1 MVSWYQGHSRITPP
15 LSRFGVYG
23 HKITNQIPPFSRS
36 DTTCSNAA
44 KIDSIQRWTLCHEL
58 VEFSAVR
65 SRAALSAPR
74 ASRAPYHTPCNFSPT
89 CISDTQFNSQ
99 FAWLDPRPSIFYFY
113 FLFSINS
120 KKKIQNFKLKKKS
133 HFILCFA
140 CILFLFIFV
149 SNIKTKKKRKEKTG
163 IDQ

>member
-1 MVSWYQGHSRITPP
+1 MVSWYQSHSRITFIDPLANFLTLLPNQNKVQPFSFLSFLLPHLSKKYIYILKSSLCSRPP
-15 LSRFGVYG
+15 LSRSGVYG

-89 CISDTQFNSQ
+89 CISDTRFDSQ
-99 FAWLDPRPSIFYFY
+99 FAWLDPRPSIFYF
-113 FLFSINS
+113 
-120 KKKIQNFKLKKKS
+120 Q
-133 HFILCFA
+133 
-140 CILFLFIFV
+140 
-149 SNIKTKKKRKEKTG
+149 
-163 IDQ
+163 